1 MSINKITYLNQII
14 PNNFFV
20 FADFKFYHLFF
31 TDFIDLKQFLDQLE
45 IDKVYVLTFELHMS
59 EFIEN
64 EDIDIPV
71 ITLSKPI
78 LVTKNSNPVLIS
90 KFLLNQ
96 ISFADENLDLNY
108 ELMLQIRINKGPPY
122 VLVKYNQIKLF

>member
-1 MSINKITYLNQII
+1 MSINKITYLNQLI

-20 FADFKFYHLFF
+20 FADFIFYHLFF
-31 TDFIDLKQFLDQLE
+31 TDFKEVKQFLDQLE
-45 IDKVYVLTFELHMS
+45 IDIVYVLTFELHMS
-59 EFIEN
+59 ECSEN
-64 EDIDIPV
+64 EDVDIPV

-96 ISFADENLDLNY
+96 ISLADENLDLNY
-108 ELMLQIRINKGPPY
+108 DLILQLRLNKGAPY
-122 VLVKYNQIKLF
+122 VLVKYNQINLF